1 MRHKFLAATFGT
13 KPEEDRSYEN
23 SHKLMITT
31 TVCMISFLVL
41 EIAFYFLYNR
51 KVRVIHCGVI
61 IHTLRFLPS
70 STPG

>member
-1 MRHKFLAATFGT
+1 MAATFGT

-51 KVRVIHCGVI
+51 KVRVKGSKCHLKTHI
-61 IHTLRFLPS
+61 INLPF
-70 STPG
+70 

>member
-1 MRHKFLAATFGT
+1 MAATFGT
-13 KPEEDRSYEN
+13 KPEEDLSYEN

-51 KVRVIHCGVI
+51 KVRVRGPTNKMNFKKVK
-61 IHTLRFLPS
+61 LQ
-70 STPG
+70 